1 MSKVEMYVIVVDGEI
16 EYGSTKLNDMVEY
29 LREEYH
35 IYMMKNSKLED
46 VERELNDS
54 WEGNYKLQK
63 VEMQLSGH
71 LK

>member
-1 MSKVEMYVIVVDGEI
+1 MSKVEMYVIGVDGEI
-16 EYGSTKLNDMVEY
+16 EYGTTKLNDMVEY

-35 IYMMKNSKLED
+35 IYMMKDSKLED

-63 VEMQLSGH
+63 VEMQLSGY
-71 LK
+71 

>member
-1 MSKVEMYVIVVDGEI
+1 MYVIEVDGEI
-16 EYGSTKLNDMVEY
+16 EYGSTKLNDIIEY

-35 IYMMKNSKLED
+35 IYMMKDGELED

-63 VEMQLSGH
+63 VEMQLSGY
-71 LK
+71 

>member
-1 MSKVEMYVIVVDGEI
+1 MSRVEMYVIEVDGEI
-16 EYGSTKLNDMVEY
+16 EYRSTKLNDIIEY

-35 IYMMKNSKLED
+35 IYMMKDGELED